1 MLTEQS
7 RTSVI
12 ILFLPFSRKKGK
24 SEEKRSR
31 DLLEPNIS
39 VNLVVNRLVNQVV
52 NEN

>member
-7 RTSVI
+7 RTSI
-12 ILFLPFSRKKGK
+12 RKIFLPFSRKKGK

-39 VNLVVNRLVNQVV
+39 VNQVVNQVV